1 MENNSSIGINS
12 DQDLLEHEARS
23 LGLTDLEDEEA
34 ILREPPGFSRF
45 PVGLS
50 SFLGVSVL
58 GEEPRG
64 GSCFFANFWVCL
76 SLSFFFL
83 LPEFLGVILFGK
95 TSLVLKT
102 NS

>member
-1 MENNSSIGINS
+1 MENNSSIGINSS

-50 SFLGVSVL
+50 YQEVGVFCFVL
-58 GEEPRG
+58 RTFG
-64 GSCFFANFWVCL
+64 CVA
-76 SLSFFFL
+76 LSFFFL
-83 LPEFLGVILFGK
+83 LPEFLDVILFGK